1 MSPDVHMIL
10 VRIIQKCYSIT
21 WDALEPTRRMSGLIK
36 LNDALCNDLSRI
48 LESVLIDV
56 KIGGVRLLLSPE
68 SLSSHCGDEAEITL
82 HLPVP
87 TTDCALVRNFL
98 ALLEVKCFL
107 RETPK
112 LYYEIDTSKTEL
124 PEGYA
129 DTIKFGTFLANLA
142 DHCEENIDGKKVYF
156 YSGVKVDI
164 PIIFTAGDVC
174 RLHGLNKLTEEFI
187 APHLEERT
195 KIFKSVVVK
204 TVLNTPSLE
213 QSFAYLLK
221 SFERMNQIFRSDW
234 ALFISDFSME
244 KTLEALEEKTLK
256 LADKITASL
265 SDLQKTMITVPLAI
279 LFAAPRIEAGGNAHT
294 LLNIL
299 TILSVWLFALFTW
312 MFFYSHKRS
321 LAFIVDEIREQKNFI
336 AGKHPGLADKI
347 NPKFNRLEKRCRDQA
362 VYRKIVGSLMWV
374 AVLGATGTFYWPQ
387 IVCFWGQAQDFFSA
401 LSYSIIIQP
410 SK

>member
-1 MSPDVHMIL
+1 MSPDVYTAL
-10 VRIIQKCYSIT
+10 VRIIQKCYSIK
-21 WDALEPTRRMSGLIK
+21 WDPLEPTRRMSGLIR
-36 LNDALCNDLSRI
+36 LDGASCNDLVLI
-48 LESVLIDV
+48 LESILIDV
-56 KIGGVRLLLSPE
+56 KSGGVRFILSPE
-68 SLSSHCGDEAEITL
+68 SLFSHCGSEAEITL

-112 LYYEIDTSKTEL
+112 FYYEIDTGNNAL

-129 DTIKFGTFLANLA
+129 DTIKFGNFLTNLA
-142 DHCEENIDGKKVYF
+142 DHSEEILDVKKIYF
-156 YSGVKVDI
+156 YSGIKIDI
-164 PIIFTAGDVC
+164 SIVFGEADV
-174 RLHGLNKLTEEFI
+174 RHLPGLDLLAEEFI

-195 KIFKSVVVK
+195 KIFKSAVVK
-204 TVLNTPSLE
+204 TILNTPSAD

-221 SFERMNQIFRSDW
+221 SFERMIQVFYNDW

-256 LADKITASL
+256 LADKIAASL

-279 LFAAPRIEAGGNAHT
+279 LFAAPRIEAGNTHT

-321 LAFIVDEIREQKNFI
+321 LAFIVDEIREQKYFI
-336 AGKHPGLADKI
+336 ADKHPGLASKI

-362 VYRKIVGSLMWV
+362 VYRKIVGSLMWI
-374 AVLGATGTFYWPQ
+374 AVLGVTGTFYWPQ
-387 IVCFWGQAQDFFSA
+387 IVCFWGQVQDFFSA
-401 LSYSIIIQP
+401 LLSSTITHP